1 MTVDTP
7 LDTPAAAASF
17 ETLLLP
23 LLRQAY
29 GTALRLT
36 RSAADA
42 EDLVQEASLQAFRGF
57 GSFRPGSNFKAW
69 FYRILT
75 NCFISRYR
83 MRRKEQYDVSLDD
96 APTVYLSARSVQD
109 HLAVAGDDPAGAL
122 LGRVTEQQ
130 VAAALDAL
138 PEEYRAVATLY
149 FMEDFSYQQIA
160 EVLDV
165 PVGTVRSR
173 LHRGRRLLQA
183 ALWDL
188 AREHGIALTR
198 GED

>member
-7 LDTPAAAASF
+7 LDTPVAAASF
-17 ETLLLP
+17 ETFLLP
-23 LLRQAY
+23 LVRPAY

-75 NCFISRYR
+75 NCFVSRYR
-83 MRRKEQYDVSLDD
+83 ARRKEQHDVSLDD
-96 APTVYLSARSVQD
+96 APTVYLGARSVQD
-109 HLAVAGDDPAGAL
+109 HPAAAGDDPAGAL
-122 LGRVTEQQ
+122 LSRVTEQQ
-130 VAAALDAL
+130 VVAALGAL

-188 AREHGIALTR
+188 AREHGIAFTR